1 MNKWMMPLLCL
12 VALTARAE
20 DNTVLPLNAPAADVA
35 VAAPTTVMQGDRL
48 TFIDSRIFDVE
59 LFRLLQ
65 NGKESVEVGVAGNI
79 PLSSIPPRL
88 DRWITTAAETGKVE
102 IVQQPAARIFAI
114 SLISMAFSSMGM
126 LEKFREESAYKE
138 ARKYDV
144 KIFYKKTVDGN
155 VFIER
160 LVFVRHP

>member
-1 MNKWMMPLLCL
+1 MKNWMIALLCL
-12 VALTARAE
+12 SALTARAE
-20 DNTVLPLNAPAADVA
+20 DNTVLPLNAPAADAATPAA
-35 VAAPTTVMQGDRL
+35 VAQGDRL

-65 NGKESVEVGVAGNI
+65 DGKHEVEVSVAGNV

-102 IVQQPAARIFAI
+102 IVQQPAARFFAI
-114 SLISMAFSSMGM
+114 SLISMAFSSMGL

-144 KIFYKKTVDGN
+144 KIYYRKALDGN